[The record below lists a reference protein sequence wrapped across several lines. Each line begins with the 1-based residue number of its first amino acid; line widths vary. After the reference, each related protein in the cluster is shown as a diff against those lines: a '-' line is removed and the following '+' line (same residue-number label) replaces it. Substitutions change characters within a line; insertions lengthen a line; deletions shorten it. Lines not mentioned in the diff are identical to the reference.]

1 MARMGS
7 DPVRARCPRR
17 RHRSNTRSVISRSWG
32 DSRPGD
38 SIAGI
43 PRSAGTGGGGTAAG
57 RRTPMPHGCRPR
69 RVPRH
74 REPHRPG
81 TMPGWSVAMRPAGW
95 RSVRRVVVRQS
106 CKPALR
112 WPRRARP
119 PRPGSRRDR
128 RVGSSLTH
136 QPHAAADAGQ
146 TFCGDVVSCGDPR
159 QPGRRGLVRHCRRR
173 QRQARHA
180 VPLTPGRGRALQDA
194 AAP

>member
-17 RHRSNTRSVISRSWG
+17 RHKSNTRSVISRLWG

-43 PRSAGTGGGGTAAG
+43 PRSAGTGGGGTATG
-57 RRTPMPHGCRPR
+57 RRTPMPHGCGPR
-69 RVPRH
+69 RAPRH

-106 CKPALR
+106 CKRALR

-119 PRPGSRRDR
+119 PMPGPRRDR
-128 RVGSSLTH
+128 RAGSSRTR
-136 QPHAAADAGQ
+136 QPRSAADAGSDLLRRRRIVRRSAPAR
-146 TFCGDVVSCGDPR
+146 TKGPR
-159 QPGRRGLVRHCRRR
+159 Q
-173 QRQARHA
+173 
-180 VPLTPGRGRALQDA
+180 ALP
-194 AAP
+194 AAPAAGAARRAAHA